1 MPTIQLGVQ
10 QYGIVG
16 HNTIF
21 HGPELHWY
29 YRRDPQWL
37 AWRRCWKN
45 ENMKSG
51 LPRDLSD
58 RYGLK
63 TFKNANFYHTEV
75 KVMLWEEGESR
86 IVFCGNHHFNTA
98 PPSTALRRQID
109 CLTQIL
115 IKLEVFYLSK
125 IRIRKQ
131 RGRRETLSTSSLLAS
146 SFAPF
151 GRRRIESCF
160 LGLFGVA
167 QKWIIWQ
174 N

>member
-1 MPTIQLGVQ
+1 
-10 QYGIVG
+10 
-16 HNTIF
+16 
-21 HGPELHWY
+21 
-29 YRRDPQWL
+29 
-37 AWRRCWKN
+37 
-45 ENMKSG
+45 MKSG
-51 LPRDLSD
+51 LPGDLSD

-115 IKLEVFYLSK
+115 IKLEVLSIRRPFGLRALFGPFKLDKPARLTIKVFWFLFLIMITICK

-131 RGRRETLSTSSLLAS
+131 RGRR
-146 SFAPF
+146 
-151 GRRRIESCF
+151 
-160 LGLFGVA
+160 
-167 QKWIIWQ
+167 
-174 N
+174 